1 MKIRRIN
8 ESTLHKLIKEVVN
21 EILAQNTYQVSF
33 TFYIALG
40 EDRISYQ
47 KSIKSKNKLLDI
59 LDTIKEVVDYDVE
72 NDGEDWCVNCIA
84 QIHADSIDNAKEAM
98 EQLFANVPFNWDYH
112 YIKGLDTKDY
122 YEP

>member
-1 MKIRRIN
+1 MG
-8 ESTLHKLIKEVVN
+8 KLPKEF
-21 EILAQNTYQVSF
+21 NTNSKSF
-33 TFYIALG
+33 HRNADGSWGTDEHDG
-40 EDRISYQ
+40 
-47 KSIKSKNKLLDI
+47 K
-59 LDTIKEVVDYDVE
+59 IKEVVDYDVE

-112 YIKGLDTKDY
+112 YIKGLDTQDY